1 MQIFE
6 LTQLQKSKLDEYDPN
21 RLPPKKNFGAG
32 VGPGVQ
38 PQYTATPRIKATP
51 TPGPA
56 PQLPPPSAANTAMT
70 AATPAPKLQTIAAP
84 AQLTGPAG
92 AKQIGTNYDP
102 NVIDVDAKEKPAATT
117 AALPAAPPPASQ
129 PVTPPAPQPTTAAAP
144 PASQPAPAP
153 TVNTNTGIDPMLAA
167 ANTVKMTGPQGKK
180 PNYGQAFSKA
190 INAYNAGKVGL
201 SYLLPKEPDQEVY
214 TDPKGK
220 ITVGGKPYDARNP
233 EHQRLVG
240 TITIGGKPYNGANPE
255 HQAAYLAFKKTAG
268 LGGADPV
275 KIDKDGKI
283 TVFGQPFN
291 PANPGHVQAYRAFVL
306 GSSVKATPPAPP
318 QPATAQPPAAGSPE
332 VVQALEKMGYTTQQ
346 AAALAAKVPPG
357 TSVEDAVKQILQGK
371 IAESLSWSQDFDPSR
386 TLLKKM
392 KSKL

>member
-6 LTQLQKSKLDEYDPN
+6 LTQPKKRHLNELDFGLP
-21 RLPPKKNFGAG
+21 PPKKNFGAG

-38 PQYTATPRIKATP
+38 PQYTATPRIKAAP

-56 PQLPPPSAANTAMT
+56 PQLPPPLAATTAMT
-70 AATPAPKLQTIAAP
+70 AATPTPKLQTIAAP

-117 AALPAAPPPASQ
+117 AALPAAAPPASQ

-144 PASQPAPAP
+144 PASQPAPAS
-153 TVNTNTGIDPMLAA
+153 TVNTTTGIDPMLAA
-167 ANTVKMTGPQGKK
+167 ANTVKMTGPQGRK
-180 PNYGQAFSKA
+180 PSYGQAFSKA

-268 LGGADPV
+268 RGDDNLV
-275 KIDKDGKI
+275 QIDRAGKV
-283 TVFGQPFN
+283 TVAGQPFDPSN
-291 PANPGHVQAYRAFVL
+291 ITHVRAYRQHQLSQLVR
-306 GSSVKATPPAPP
+306 
-318 QPATAQPPAAGSPE
+318 QTAPPAATPQPVAATGSPE
-332 VVQALEKMGYTTQQ
+332 VVQALTKMQYTPQQ

-371 IAESLSWSQDFDPSR
+371 IAESLSWSRGFDPSH

-392 KSKL
+392 KSQL